1 MVTYKFHMIVLG
13 TKIFDKGM
21 MTYQQNYG
29 QEYVIPIYAW
39 YLEGG
44 DQTILVD
51 TGEMS
56 PIQSPAA
63 GAVLG
68 FEREDLGGERQFAS
82 PGHGVARV
90 DR

>member
-1 MVTYKFHMIVLG
+1 MVIYKFHPIVLG

-44 DQTILVD
+44 PEKIRVD
-51 TGEMS
+51 TGEMH
-56 PIQSPAA
+56 PIRSA
-63 GAVLG
+63 
-68 FEREDLGGERQFAS
+68 EREAGIGGNRPPDNRRRSFQQ
-82 PGHGVARV
+82 R
-90 DR
+90 